1 MSSPSSNVLIVVDK
15 NLDFSSKVIPGS
27 KGQLKTKR
35 RREKATLLTASSL
48 DFSDLPNPEPPPCY
62 CNDEHNCVMFIK
74 SDQNLAQFENEPSK
88 HLREGISED
97 DILRLEF
104 CQIIASNKSYH
115 FYTWINII
123 LSLYRIEYFNLLCNV
138 SDTNINLLK
147 TLEPF

>member
-1 MSSPSSNVLIVVDK
+1 MTSPSSNVLTVLDK
-15 NLDFSSKVIPGS
+15 NLDFSSKVITGS

-35 RREKATLLTASSL
+35 RRDKASLGTTSSL
-48 DFSDLPNPEPPPCY
+48 DFSDHPNPEPPPPC

-104 CQIIASNKSYH
+104 CQIIKQ
-115 FYTWINII
+115 I
-123 LSLYRIEYFNLLCNV
+123 LSFLYMDQYYIESVLDRVF
-138 SDTNINLLK
+138 
-147 TLEPF
+147 

>member
-1 MSSPSSNVLIVVDK
+1 MKKMSSPSSNVLIVVDK

-74 SDQNLAQFENEPSK
+74 SDQNLAQSENETSK
-88 HLREGISED
+88 HLREGGSED
-97 DILRLEF
+97 DILRFGVL
-104 CQIIASNKSYH
+104 SNDYNN
-115 FYTWINII
+115 F
-123 LSLYRIEYFNLLCNV
+123 
-138 SDTNINLLK
+138 
-147 TLEPF
+147 

>member
-1 MSSPSSNVLIVVDK
+1 MTSPSSNVLTVLDK
-15 NLDFSSKVIPGS
+15 NLDFSSKVITGS

-35 RREKATLLTASSL
+35 RRDKASLGTTSSL
-48 DFSDLPNPEPPPCY
+48 DFSDHPNPEPPPC

-104 CQIIASNKSYH
+104 CQMIKQIIFIHGS
-115 FYTWINII
+115 I
-123 LSLYRIEYFNLLCNV
+123 LY
-138 SDTNINLLK
+138 
-147 TLEPF
+147 